1 MKSKK
6 PVRSKRENAN
16 SKKLRVGLQKLQKLQ
31 GLRVSIVSIEP
42 SKANPMVLILISV
55 LLVGGFVIFVLRKSD
70 NTKAPTDEPTEA
82 PTDEPTEAP
91 ANETTEAPTNEPTEA
106 PANETTEAPTNEPTE
121 APTNEPS
128 KTKPSVSLILGIVG
142 GVLVTFLLVIVGF
155 YSLPKLRVKLINR
168 RIKEADA
175 DESVVN
181 QGQIAEVF
189 NLTPTRGFNLDT
201 IEEDKD
207 EDEDEDGYG
216 IEITADQAPQASRI
230 PLATVIR

>member
-82 PTDEPTEAP
+82 PTD
-91 ANETTEAPTNEPTEA
+91 EPTEA